1 MTDIKLLP
9 LPDELQGL
17 GKSGA
22 IEDYAIANVLHHTA
36 PLQYALDNAARSI
49 KSLRGVMDSYAAEIE
64 ALRAEVRTLVRQ
76 NGEWQARAE
85 RLQEEIDNRWAT
97 GVHTCHAAC
106 QRTACV
112 LRRDNERLAEALRP
126 LAELDL
132 TPDDFDQRPDSQPIY
147 ARNKTAITVGDVRKA
162 CAALEQERRPTM
174 AGDLIEYLRGVAENA
189 NLPQYMRDRLTEAAD
204 ALRDHEQEVG
214 NWTCEMRP
222 NT

>member
-1 MTDIKLLP
+1 MTDTKLLP
-9 LPDELQGL
+9 LPEWMSNYTIPADGFEYDKNVMLVDRMQ
-17 GKSGA
+17 
-22 IEDYAIANVLHHTA
+22 DYALANVLHHTA
-36 PLQYALDNAARSI
+36 PLRYALDNAARSI

-162 CAALEQERRPTM
+162 CAALDPT
-174 AGDLIEYLRGVAENA
+174 AA
-189 NLPQYMRDRLTEAAD
+189 QEAA
-204 ALRDHEQEVG
+204 AG
-214 NWTCEMRP
+214 
-222 NT
+222 